1 MMRRHHLRIHGVMRG
16 GVVIHFD
23 PAILRHHML
32 LLLLWQ
38 LWIALLHLR
47 MRLRLQHL
55 RMLLLLLLLR
65 LLLGII
71 KLLLMG
77 FQLILLRLESLNLGL

>member
-16 GVVIHFD
+16 GVVIHFN

-32 LLLLWQ
+32 LLLQ

-55 RMLLLLLLLR
+55 RMLLLLLLR

-71 KLLLMG
+71 KLFLMG